1 MEEENC
7 EVVKVVL
14 LGEQG
19 VGKTCIITRYLNN
32 TFDEEEMSTTGASY
46 ASKTMLF
53 PEYNKALKFEIW
65 DTAGQEKFKALT
77 RIFYKDSNI
86 AILVYDIT
94 KKNTFEELKNYWFS
108 QVKDNA
114 PKNCIISIAAN
125 KYDLFEN
132 EQVSENEARKFAEEN
147 GLMFRCT
154 SALTAEGI
162 DDLFKDVGSKYLDV
176 NYNPND
182 KKKIDKK
189 GDGDSKKNNDN
200 STGGNI
206 KLDAKTQNKTKKG
219 NSITSWC

>member
-14 LGEQG
+14 LGESG
-19 VGKTCIITRYLNN
+19 VGKTCIIQRYLNN

-53 PEYNKALKFEIW
+53 PNYNKALKFEIW

-94 KKNTFEELKNYWFS
+94 NKGSFEELKNYWLS
-108 QVKDNA
+108 QVKENS

-125 KYDLFEN
+125 KHDLFET
-132 EQVSENEARKFAEEN
+132 EQVNEGEVRKFAEEN
-147 GLMFRCT
+147 NLMFRYT
-154 SALTAEGI
+154 SALSAEGI
-162 DDLFKDVGSKYLDV
+162 DDLFKDVGSKYLDA
-176 NYNPND
+176 NYKPSGENSGGKSGGKSGGGKKND
-182 KKKIDKK
+182 ENVKITKDKTKPKKK
-189 GDGDSKKNNDN
+189 N
-200 STGGNI
+200 SGCSC
-206 KLDAKTQNKTKKG
+206 K
-219 NSITSWC
+219 